1 MDSSKQKKVKIFGV
15 PIDLGS
21 RPMGVEMGPMA
32 IRYAG
37 LAEALHFNEIEY
49 VDHGNLRVDRQN
61 CQRDSLKEIAR
72 VSNELAE
79 LVRDSVESGYIPIVL
94 GGDHSASIGSIAGA
108 SKASQRLGLIWLD
121 CHPDANTPE
130 TSPSGNVHGMTVA
143 ISLGYG
149 PPELV
154 QCSGSSPKVLPEDV
168 CIIGAKDIDPGERKL
183 LDDLGVRMYTLFD
196 IQRLGIVQV
205 MEEAIGIVTK
215 KTDRVYVSF
224 DLDVLD
230 PLIAPGTGILS
241 RGGLSYR
248 EISYI
253 MQSLGQRDLIGSIDL
268 IEVNP
273 LLDIRNQTSELAVEL
288 LLSALGRSYGDYERY
303 YLTQGSILSN
313 EAANGVRKRL

>member
-1 MDSSKQKKVKIFGV
+1 MPFSKRKKVKIFGV

-21 RPMGVEMGPMA
+21 RPLGVEMGPTA

-37 LAEALHFNEIEY
+37 LAEALRFNQI
-49 VDHGNLRVDRQN
+49 DFLDCGNLPVDRQN
-61 CQRDSLKEIAR
+61 FTNGHVQEIAR
-72 VSNELAE
+72 VSDDLAE
-79 LVRDSVESGYIPIVL
+79 KVRESIETGFIPIIL

-108 SKASQRLGLIWLD
+108 ARATGRPGLIWLD
-121 CHPDANTPE
+121 CHPDANTPD
-130 TSPSGNVHGMTVA
+130 TSPSGNIHGMTVA
-143 ISLGYG
+143 ISLGRG
-149 PPELV
+149 PAELV
-154 QCSGSSPKVLPEDV
+154 NCAGFAPKLLPEDI
-168 CIIGAKDIDPGERKL
+168 CIIGAKDIDPGERQFL
-183 LDDLGVRMYTLFD
+183 NDCGVRMYTLFD

-205 MEEAIGIVTK
+205 MEEAIGLVAKHTQF
-215 KTDRVYVSF
+215 VHLSF

-253 MQSLGQRDLIGSIDL
+253 MKILGQGDLIGSIDI

-288 LLSALGRSYGDYERY
+288 LLSALGASYGDYERY
-303 YLTQGSILSN
+303 YLAQNPLRSK
-313 EAANGVRKRL
+313 EAFNHVLKGT